1 MSFFFLTGHSLSS
14 LVGTWQ
20 AGVLP
25 LVSEVSEREC
35 ACCSLTGVCQAV
47 VELLLCPGLSCQG
60 HIVRGTSSADFSDG
74 PGPLDGP
81 HLVFKGL
88 AEKGGLPSLS
98 KTPHVAM

>member
-1 MSFFFLTGHSLSS
+1 MASSVNSSYTSTSS
-14 LVGTWQ
+14 LARTN
-20 AGVLP
+20 A
-25 LVSEVSEREC
+25 S
-35 ACCSLTGVCQAV
+35 T
-47 VELLLCPGLSCQG
+47 LLLCPGLSCQG